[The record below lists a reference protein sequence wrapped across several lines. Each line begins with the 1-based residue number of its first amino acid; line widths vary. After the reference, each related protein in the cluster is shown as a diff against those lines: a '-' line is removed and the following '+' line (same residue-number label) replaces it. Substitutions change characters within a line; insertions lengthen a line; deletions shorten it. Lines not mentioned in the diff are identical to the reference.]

1 MGENERDSDGPWLA
15 SAKPPGPSAPPRL
28 PDRTADHSIGRV
40 RLRRPSVSSAARH
53 ARFPGS
59 RGASSRS
66 PTDLM
71 TQQTTSTSKE
81 DTSLQPQHRVSKEV
95 EKRNGDRES
104 SACSRC
110 CVRRDGARTA
120 PATNASSAEGE
131 KIPGPNGCPSP
142 DARAEIRQCRNDDP
156 NERATEALEQNPTP
170 GNVSARRD
178 RWHRERGEAL
188 EIVPQDR
195 NRRFGF
201 L

>member
-1 MGENERDSDGPWLA
+1 MA
-15 SAKPPGPSAPPRL
+15 SVRKASRSKRST
-28 PDRTADHSIGRV
+28 TAARSHHSIGRV

-71 TQQTTSTSKE
+71 TQQTTSKE

-110 CVRRDGARTA
+110 CVRAGRRSDGPPT
-120 PATNASSAEGE
+120 TNASSAEGE
-131 KIPGPNGCPSP
+131 KIPGPNGCFSP

-156 NERATEALEQNPTP
+156 KERATEALEQNPTP